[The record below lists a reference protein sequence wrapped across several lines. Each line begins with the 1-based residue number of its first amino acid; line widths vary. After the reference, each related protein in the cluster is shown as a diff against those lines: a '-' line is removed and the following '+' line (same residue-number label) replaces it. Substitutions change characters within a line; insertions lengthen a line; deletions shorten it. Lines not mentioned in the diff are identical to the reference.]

1 MEKKNRQPLKAPL
14 FNSAYIADKFIG
26 AGGMSSEVYLVHKK
40 DNPEQVYAAKVV
52 YFEGAYTKD
61 FVRRFGDEAIT
72 SLRVWNKKNV
82 VQTYEVFPT
91 NNDEALVFIMDYIN
105 GISLNKYMSQQGCLG
120 PKAAL
125 SIFKKI
131 LIGVKEL
138 HGFNRQIIHRDLKP
152 DNVLLS
158 NDLSKVTLIDF
169 GIATVVERTKDYLDK
184 SNVKIYTNDDKV
196 LWGTG
201 PYVIPDALNTNNAP
215 SVQYDFFSLGVILYK
230 MLMGK
235 LPFDLEECKGNQT
248 AIVRLP
254 LEYDIPNIS
263 SNPTI
268 PACIEN
274 IIFRCMASK
283 KEDIKYR
290 YNDIQ
295 EIIDDVNK
303 VNLSKKEETTLL
315 KPVSQRRYQQA
326 HLFNQDAIR
335 NKQKFYKRWWF
346 FITIICVLIAI
357 LIAFIVV
364 FFVI

>member
-14 FNSAYIADKFIG
+14 FNSNYIIDKFIG

-40 DNPEQVYAAKVV
+40 DNTEQIYAAKVV

-61 FVRRFGDEAIT
+61 FVKRFGDEAIT
-72 SLRVWNKKNV
+72 SLRVWNKKNL
-82 VQTYEVFPT
+82 VQTHEVFPT
-91 NNDEALVFIMDYIN
+91 ANDEALVFIMDYID
-105 GISLNKYMSQQGCLG
+105 GISLNKYMNQQGCLG

-138 HGFNRQIIHRDLKP
+138 HSFNRQIIHRDLKP

-158 NDLSKVTLIDF
+158 KDLSKVTLIDF
-169 GIATVVERTKDYLDK
+169 GIATVVERAKDYLDK
-184 SNVKIYTNDDKV
+184 SNIKIYTNDDKV

-201 PYVIPDALNTNNAP
+201 PYVIPDALDTNNAP

-235 LPFDLEECKGNQT
+235 LPFDLQECNGNQT
-248 AIVRLP
+248 AIVKLP
-254 LEYDIPNIS
+254 LQYDIANIS

-268 PACIEN
+268 SPSLEN
-274 IIFRCMASK
+274 IIFRCMACK
-283 KEDIKYR
+283 KEDLKYR

-303 VNLSKKEETTLL
+303 VNLSKKDETPLL
-315 KPVSQRRYQQA
+315 KPVNKRMYQQA
-326 HLFNQDAIR
+326 HLFNQDVIR
-335 NKQKFYKRWWF
+335 SNQKFYKRWWF
-346 FITIICVLIAI
+346 FFTIMGILIAI
-357 LIAFIVV
+357 LITFIVV